1 MLVFFTNLSLIEFR
15 VRYLALFLLSSV
27 REGFGW
33 FWVGSLHK
41 NIQLMLESLKGLF
54 LVLILM
60 TFLIMLPVI
69 LLFML
74 IILLSKCDQTSDLW
88 QQLEAASELEPDLK
102 DTVDWSK
109 KWLVDFN
116 VGKTQLI
123 LFDWSNNTGAM
134 DVKMNG
140 SVLEEKLYF
149 KILGLSFS
157 TKFDWGSYII
167 SVAKTVSK
175 KLEFSFVLFV
185 LVCFVSL

>member
-1 MLVFFTNLSLIEFR
+1 
-15 VRYLALFLLSSV
+15 
-27 REGFGW
+27 
-33 FWVGSLHK
+33 
-41 NIQLMLESLKGLF
+41 
-54 LVLILM
+54 M

-88 QQLEAASELEPDLK
+88 QQLESTSELEPDLK
-102 DTVDWSK
+102 DTIDWSK

-116 VGKTQLI
+116 AGKTQLI
-123 LFDWSNNTGAM
+123 FFDWSNNTGAM

-157 TKFDWGSYII
+157 TKLDWGSYII
-167 SVAKTVSK
+167 SIAKTVSK

>member
-1 MLVFFTNLSLIEFR
+1 
-15 VRYLALFLLSSV
+15 
-27 REGFGW
+27 
-33 FWVGSLHK
+33 
-41 NIQLMLESLKGLF
+41 
-54 LVLILM
+54 
-60 TFLIMLPVI
+60 
-69 LLFML
+69 ML

-88 QQLEAASELEPDLK
+88 QQLELTSELEPDLK
-102 DTVDWSK
+102 DTIDWSK

-116 VGKTQLI
+116 TGKTQLI
-123 LFDWSNNTGAM
+123 FFDWSNNTGAM

-157 TKFDWGSYII
+157 TKLDWGSYII
-167 SVAKTVSK
+167 SIAKTVSK

>member
-1 MLVFFTNLSLIEFR
+1 M
-15 VRYLALFLLSSV
+15 
-27 REGFGW
+27 
-33 FWVGSLHK
+33 GSLHQ

-88 QQLEAASELEPDLK
+88 QQLESASELEPDLK
-102 DTVDWSK
+102 DTLDWSK
-109 KWLVDFN
+109 KWLVDFTA
-116 VGKTQLI
+116 GKTQLI
-123 LFDWSNNTGAM
+123 FFDWSNNTGAM

-157 TKFDWGSYII
+157 TKFDWGSYIVSI
-167 SVAKTVSK
+167 AKTVSK
-175 KLEFSFVLFV
+175 KLECSFVLFA

>member
-1 MLVFFTNLSLIEFR
+1 MLVFFTNLSLIEFQ
-15 VRYLALFLLSSV
+15 VRYLTLFLLSSV
-27 REGFGW
+27 REGFGR
-33 FWVGSLHK
+33 FWVGSLHQ

-88 QQLEAASELEPDLK
+88 QQLESASELEPDLK

-167 SVAKTVSK
+167 SIAKTVSK

>member
-1 MLVFFTNLSLIEFR
+1 
-15 VRYLALFLLSSV
+15 
-27 REGFGW
+27 
-33 FWVGSLHK
+33 
-41 NIQLMLESLKGLF
+41 
-54 LVLILM
+54 M

-74 IILLSKCDQTSDLW
+74 IILLSKSDQTSDLW
-88 QQLEAASELEPDLK
+88 QQLESTSELEPDLK
-102 DTVDWSK
+102 DTIDWSK

-116 VGKTQLI
+116 AGKTQLI
-123 LFDWSNNTGAM
+123 FFDWSNNTGAM

-157 TKFDWGSYII
+157 TKLDWGSYII
-167 SVAKTVSK
+167 SIAKTVSK